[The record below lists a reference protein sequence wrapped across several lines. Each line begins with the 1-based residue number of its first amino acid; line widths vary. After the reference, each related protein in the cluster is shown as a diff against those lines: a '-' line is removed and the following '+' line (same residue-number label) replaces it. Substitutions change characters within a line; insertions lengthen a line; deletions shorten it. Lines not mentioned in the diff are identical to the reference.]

1 MQQLPQGAATAGAA
15 GAAAGMPVEA
25 SQRAVI
31 RSLATQVA
39 DLQRRLEQAAGDWE
53 QPPPAAASAP
63 TDARQLVGMLVL
75 LRQQLAG
82 LERIQQQLEA
92 APGSPSLSGMASDSS
107 PGGASSAAAY
117 LSGRAHAAA
126 LLGTELP
133 ALQATVGVME
143 CEVRR
148 MAAAVAA
155 AAADAEQRCTDQG
168 EALVCMG
175 LLAFVVTVAACMHAL
190 SMCAVH
196 AQRLPIWDDALSAG
210 GVLRLPAPAAAPAA
224 GDVAQA
230 KEKWKARCKDL
241 RAQLAAA
248 TSAAQHTE
256 ASLRAKLEAA
266 ECASAEQAAQQAG
279 TVQSLQARV
288 EELATAGAQLE
299 AVLQDTA
306 QQLTEA
312 AGAAEALQAQLHRQ
326 QKEHR
331 EALQQTE
338 GRLAATQVTFDCCR

>member
-1 MQQLPQGAATAGAA
+1 
-15 GAAAGMPVEA
+15 MPVEA
-25 SQRAVI
+25 CQRAVI

-75 LRQQLAG
+75 LGQQLAG

-107 PGGASSAAAY
+107 PGGASSAAAH

-168 EALVCMG
+168 EALVRMG
-175 LLAFVVTVAACMHAL
+175 LLALVVTVAACMRSA
-190 SMCAVH
+190 CV
-196 AQRLPIWDDALSAG
+196 RCTLSA
-210 GVLRLPAPAAAPAA
+210 
-224 GDVAQA
+224 
-230 KEKWKARCKDL
+230 C
-241 RAQLAAA
+241 
-248 TSAAQHTE
+248 
-256 ASLRAKLEAA
+256 
-266 ECASAEQAAQQAG
+266 
-279 TVQSLQARV
+279 
-288 EELATAGAQLE
+288 
-299 AVLQDTA
+299 
-306 QQLTEA
+306 
-312 AGAAEALQAQLHRQ
+312 
-326 QKEHR
+326 
-331 EALQQTE
+331 
-338 GRLAATQVTFDCCR
+338 